1 MRQIHAFPVSF
12 SGQTTLAV
20 VSPRQRPLRLYGAPS
35 DQGPLAWSWVE
46 EQLEAAGTYWLVAR
60 TSGHPHPRPVWGTW
74 QGEQLHL
81 SVGSPTLLR
90 AVDRE
95 PAVTVH
101 LDSGTDVVLV
111 EGTTKRST
119 EQGTPSSVIQAYNAK
134 YDWDYQVAQY
144 GELIAVQPLRVLA
157 WRTAGW
163 AGRDSFQATGCWYFD
178 SPQ

>member
-1 MRQIHAFPVSF
+1 MA
-12 SGQTTLAV
+12 
-20 VSPRQRPLRLYGAPS
+20 PREHTLRLYGAPS

-60 TSGHPHPRPVWGTW
+60 TSGHPHPRPVWGIW
-74 QGEQLHL
+74 QDEQLHL

-90 AVDRE
+90 ALDRD

-111 EGTTKRST
+111 EGTTRRRT
-119 EQGTPSSVIQAYNAK
+119 EHKTAFSVIEDYNAK
-134 YDWDYQVAQY
+134 YEWDYHVAQY
-144 GELIAVQPLRVLA
+144 GELIVVQPLRVLA

-163 AGRDSFQATGCWYFD
+163 AGRHSFQATGCWHFD
-178 SPQ
+178 SSQ